1 MSKERGILFSGP
13 MVRAIL
19 DGRKTQT
26 RRVVQNVPDAA
37 VDITHNNARDV
48 WFWVGEHSHL
58 EGEIIN
64 RYGKPGDRLWVR
76 ETWGVTAKV
85 STDCWMYGPYNDIDK
100 DFIGYRADDPEPYWH
115 WKPSIHMPRRFSR
128 ITLEITD
135 VRVERLQRIS
145 GEDIDAEGVLSCD
158 EWQDYLANYESQQSA
173 ETRLETPHEYWARRW
188 DRINGKKHPWNSNPW
203 VWVISFR
210 QV

>member
-135 VRVERLQRIS
+135 VRVERLQ
-145 GEDIDAEGVLSCD
+145 DITEADVRAEGFT
-158 EWQDYLANYESQQSA
+158 EREGEPLADSVTGWHEPFAAAWDAINYK
-173 ETRLETPHEYWARRW
+173 RGY
-188 DRINGKKHPWNSNPW
+188 GWNKNPW
-203 VWVISFR
+203 VWKIEFIKL
-210 QV
+210 